1 MFQERMQREEVE
13 AERISNSSAE
23 FCWKDEKWIILEEN
37 IWKGKAFVL
46 FFFLKIKG
54 VYTVP
59 GTVTDALD
67 RISTVQY

>member
-13 AERISNSSAE
+13 AKSISNSSAE
-23 FCWKDEKWIILEEN
+23 FCWKDEKCIILEN

-46 FFFLKIKG
+46 FCFLKIKG

-67 RISTVQY
+67 RISTVQSL